1 MSPGDVP
8 ESLMSTAFRFVFNGC
23 VSVVEATL
31 SNSALSVHGL
41 LEPRLLP
48 PMIVQ
53 PADWLLRDRGV
64 LDGLGYLM
72 ALGHEKPSISFALPK
87 LIRP

>member
-23 VSVVEATL
+23 VSVVEAAL
-31 SNSALSVHGL
+31 SNSALPVHGL
-41 LEPRLLP
+41 LHPRLLP
-48 PMIVQ
+48 PVIVQ
-53 PADWLLRDRGV
+53 PADWLLTGRGV

-72 ALGHEKPSISFALPK
+72 PLSHENPSISFALPN
-87 LIRP
+87 LIRS

>member
-8 ESLMSTAFRFVFNGC
+8 QGLMPTALHLVFNGC
-23 VSVVEATL
+23 VSVVEAAL
-31 SNSALSVHGL
+31 SNSALPVHGL

-48 PMIVQ
+48 PVIVQ
-53 PADWLLRDRGV
+53 PADWLLTGRGV

-72 ALGHEKPSISFALPK
+72 PLGHEKPSVYFAFPTM
-87 LIRP
+87 IRP

>member
-1 MSPGDVP
+1 MSPGDVS
-8 ESLMSTAFRFVFNGC
+8 ESLMSTAFRLVLNGR
-23 VSVVEATL
+23 VSVVETAL

-48 PMIVQ
+48 PVIVQ
-53 PADWLLRDRGV
+53 PADWLLTGRGV

-72 ALGHEKPSISFALPK
+72 PLGHEKPSVSFAFPTM
-87 LIRP
+87 IRP